1 MRRRHLLAGAI
12 LFMTATTAAGTARA
26 AEPENTLV
34 IDLST
39 GGKVVIELFPDV
51 APKHVARVKEL
62 AREGFYD
69 GIVFHRVI
77 PGFMAQTGDPTGT
90 GTGGSNKGNV
100 MAEFNKKP
108 FERGTVG
115 AARTNNPNSA
125 DSQFF
130 ICFAPAPHLNGQYT
144 VWGQVIEGMDAVDGI
159 AEGEPP
165 ANPTKMTKVRVG
177 SDAG

>member
-1 MRRRHLLAGAI
+1 
-12 LFMTATTAAGTARA
+12 MTASTTASA
-26 AEPENTLV
+26 ADLENTLV
-34 IDLST
+34 IELST
-39 GGKVVIELFPDV
+39 GGTVKIELYPDV

-62 AREGFYD
+62 ARDGFYD

-90 GTGGSNKGNV
+90 GMGGSKRGNL
-100 MAEFNKKP
+100 MAEFSRKP

-115 AARTNNPNSA
+115 AARSQNPNSA

-144 VWGQVIEGMDAVDGI
+144 VWGKVIEGMEEVDKI
-159 AEGEPP
+159 AKGEPP
-165 ANPTKMTKVRVG
+165 ANPDKMVKVRVAA
-177 SDAG
+177 DIQ

>member
-1 MRRRHLLAGAI
+1 MTTASAGAA
-12 LFMTATTAAGTARA
+12 TAVD
-26 AEPENTLV
+26 PENTLV

-39 GGKVVIELFPDV
+39 GGRVVIELYPDV

-62 AREGFYD
+62 ARAGFYD
-69 GIVFHRVI
+69 GIIFHRVI

-90 GTGGSNKGNV
+90 GTGGSGRGNL
-100 MAEFNKKP
+100 MAEFSKKP

-115 AARTNNPNSA
+115 AARTMNPNSA

-144 VWGQVIEGMDAVDGI
+144 VWGKVIEGMDEVDKI
-159 AEGEPP
+159 APGEPP
-165 ANPTKMTKVRVG
+165 ANPTKMVKVRVG
-177 SDAG
+177 SDVK